1 MKILDSHSAL
11 EVTLFEAAFSDPFM
25 KLRNSMKST
34 AHLLTIEKCLR
45 ANFIQVGCP
54 VESHNLKGRELNPN
68 LPRPAWNFP
77 RFDHLSTNQERYL

>member
-34 AHLLTIEKCLR
+34 AHLLTNTKKYISRK
-45 ANFIQVGCP
+45 
-54 VESHNLKGRELNPN
+54 RENNTKVFYFSSLND
-68 LPRPAWNFP
+68 FP
-77 RFDHLSTNQERYL
+77 